1 MNFGQTLKVVSIWL
15 GLGER
20 ASIALSALVVFVM
33 MCLVFVDVV
42 GRKLFNSPVQGSVEV
57 TQLALPAIVYLGI
70 AYVQARREHIRLEL
84 FSSQVSNKV
93 NWLLELTGTT
103 LQLVICTLITIQIGR
118 MAWLSWSISEHTMG
132 IVEIPIW
139 PAKSAVFM
147 GFLLLS
153 LRLVIQ
159 FLEMLID
166 KKEQPG
172 VPGLGGN

>member
-1 MNFGQTLKVVSIWL
+1 MYLDVKSFLRVCVTSSENAGFLDDPFIWRPLVTFYLILLLNLSLPVLTSI
-15 GLGER
+15 
-20 ASIALSALVVFVM
+20 
-33 MCLVFVDVV
+33 V
-42 GRKLFNSPVQGSVEV
+42 G
-57 TQLALPAIVYLGI
+57 
-70 AYVQARREHIRLEL
+70 IR
-84 FSSQVSNKV
+84 
-93 NWLLELTGTT
+93 TT
-103 LQLVICTLITIQIGR
+103 LQLLICTLITIQIGR
-118 MAWLSWSISEHTMG
+118 MAWLSWAISEHTMG

-166 KKEQPG
+166 KKEQPD

>member
-1 MNFGQTLKVVSIWL
+1 
-15 GLGER
+15 
-20 ASIALSALVVFVM
+20 M

-84 FSSQVSNKV
+84 FSSRLPKKV
-93 NWLLELTGTT
+93 NWLLELTGII
-103 LQLVICTLITIQIGR
+103 LQLLICAVITIQIGR
-118 MAWLSWSISEHTMG
+118 MASLSWSISEHTMG

-139 PAKSAVFM
+139 PAKCAVFL
-147 GFLLLS
+147 GFFLLS

-166 KKEQPG
+166 KKLHTG
-172 VPGLGGN
+172 VTSLEDK